1 MKNKISATIAITF
14 LLVTVAA
21 FAANFT
27 DDTLQIGKP
36 GSSADKSVV
45 FGASNKKKLSHK
57 PSTQTLDYE
66 GNNLSV
72 GDGLNTSDKTLKLNK
87 GANSPTFRHN
97 FTSGDLEIENAPVLN
112 QKGNTVSVGDGTNT
126 NKVLKFNKGASS
138 PEIRYNSTTGKLQFT
153 NDTTTY
159 KDIGSGSGGGGGT
172 NLLQEFNSDFE
183 SGSPPQNWTASGGT
197 FITETTDPLFGLQ
210 SGSWDSNAS
219 SQTLSSQLVTIE
231 KGFIGKKCTADI
243 EYKWPSGVAGDLS
256 FQVVD
261 QVPNILATVVLEPTT
276 GSNTRKAFLA
286 FDCPSVATDQLR
298 VRLLSNVANP
308 ALIVVDNAFVG
319 VNKSTTNVSQ
329 ARFFGGA
336 EQTGGGSASC
346 FFTEGTSSGETN
358 FVSLNTGS
366 GCNAWTV
373 EGGVTAV
380 GTNDHRIVVNNLPA
394 GRHQVII
401 TGPIWQSGAGTCSFQ
416 LYDGTTGWQPQL
428 IEGAANTQHPVLS
441 FHPTYVS
448 AGTRTFEVR
457 AADNFGGSCGFRN
470 EISGR
475 VLSWKVYSF
484 PANGAEALNLET
496 TGQSWS
502 GYHDSTCGWAR
513 GNVAYGDLSTDA
525 SCALVERTNSGFGTV
540 TTQAGTLPGI
550 VFNAPGAAKYWVCAN
565 ATSDQGTAGEQ
576 YFLRLYDGTNTIS
589 ETNFQDVLGS
599 TGQLRPTSMICGIYN
614 ATSAGTKTI
623 SIQAKSSAGGTITVQ
638 GLGGNAIEWS
648 IIRMDQAFPAPVFT
662 EVRNKINAT
671 TSGVRHFGARVTCSN
686 SASAILTQDGSD
698 IASITNGV
706 SAGNCT
712 INFAQTYSQIPSCVC
727 TAVGGTGNYCQF
739 VSAGTSSY
747 SFQNVLNGN
756 AANGNIHLLC
766 SGK

>member
-1 MKNKISATIAITF
+1 MKNKISAGIAIMF

-57 PSTQTLDYE
+57 PSTQTLEYE

-87 GANSPTFRHN
+87 GVNSPTLRHN

-183 SGSPPQNWTASGGT
+183 AGSPPQNWTASGGT

-210 SGSWDSNAS
+210 SGSWDSSAS

-243 EYKWPSGVAGDLS
+243 EYKWPSGVAADLS

-261 QVPNILATVVLEPTT
+261 QVPNVLATVNLEPTT
-276 GSNTRKAFLA
+276 GINTRKAFLA

-319 VNKSTTNVSQ
+319 VNKSITNVSQ
-329 ARFFGGA
+329 AVLVGTARYPATANCIWSTASTTQAAFGTDVDCPA
-336 EQTGGGSASC
+336 LVV
-346 FFTEGTSSGETN
+346 ETN
-358 FVSLNTGS
+358 PGPGTIQ
-366 GCNAWTV
+366 
-373 EGGVTAV
+373 AV
-380 GTNDHRIVVNNLPA
+380 DANLPQMTVNNLPA
-394 GRHQVII
+394 GTYEVTVGFQ
-401 TGPIWQSGAGTCSFQ
+401 GNNDAGAFSTYSLF
-416 LYDGTTGWQPQL
+416 DGTTRSGQVGGGDAASATNVVVTGTFVYTGSGNRTFAL
-428 IEGAANTQHPVLS
+428 HGAVTSGNNGV
-441 FHPTYVS
+441 YVS
-448 AGTRTFEVR
+448 QSAAENGMYWTIKKWPGT
-457 AADNFGGSCGFRN
+457 
-470 EISGR
+470 
-475 VLSWKVYSF
+475 
-484 PANGAEALNLET
+484 PAEALNLET

-513 GNVAYGDLSTDA
+513 GNVAYGDFGTDA
-525 SCALVERTNSGFGTV
+525 SCALVERTNQGFGSV

-550 VFNAPGAAKYWVCAN
+550 VFNAPSSARYWVCAN
-565 ATSDQGTAGEQ
+565 ATSDQATAGEQ
-576 YFLRLYDGTNTIS
+576 YFLRLYDGANTIS
-589 ETNFQDVLGS
+589 ETNFQDVLGT
-599 TGQLRPTSMICGIYN
+599 TGQHRPTSMVCGIYS

-623 SIQAKSSAGGTITVQ
+623 SLQARSSAGATITVQ

-648 IIRMDQAFPAPVFT
+648 IFRMDQAFPAPVFT
-662 EVRNKINAT
+662 ELQQVIKGGASGVVHYAATMGLTGSTCPVTKTIGSWITASSRPSSRRCDLTFTGAFSSPPVCVCSVNDGTMAQSCNVTGAT
-671 TSGVRHFGARVTCSN
+671 TSTIQLFT
-686 SASAILTQDGSD
+686 GSTD
-698 IASITNGV
+698 TPIDV
-706 SAGNCT
+706 
-712 INFAQTYSQIPSCVC
+712 VC
-727 TAVGGTGNYCQF
+727 TG
-739 VSAGTSSY
+739 
-747 SFQNVLNGN
+747 
-756 AANGNIHLLC
+756 I
-766 SGK
+766 K